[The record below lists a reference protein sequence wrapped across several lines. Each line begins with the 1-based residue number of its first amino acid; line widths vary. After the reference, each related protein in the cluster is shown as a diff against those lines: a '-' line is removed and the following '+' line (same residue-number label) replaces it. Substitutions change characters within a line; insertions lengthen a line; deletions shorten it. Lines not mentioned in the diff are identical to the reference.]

1 MAHLKVRPFIGG
13 LWKGCSTLVSRCS
26 ANRKLALVILPTESL
41 RPASDPAQE
50 DLPQMQ
56 TAHELFIHELQDL
69 LDAEQQLVEALGEQ
83 ADESS
88 RPELQKAF
96 QAHQEQTQ
104 NQVERLHQV
113 FESIGEEPEEVECK
127 GVRGLIEEHDHF
139 KEEEDPAEDI
149 MDIFNVGAAEKVE
162 SYEICAYES
171 VIRLA
176 QQMGHTEA
184 VKLLN
189 QNLKEE
195 QQTLKKMQAFSKKLK
210 PENLGMEEMEQEE
223 GEEQEATASA
233 SSRTKGSGRASGR
246 RRVA

>member
-1 MAHLKVRPFIGG
+1 
-13 LWKGCSTLVSRCS
+13 
-26 ANRKLALVILPTESL
+26 
-41 RPASDPAQE
+41 
-50 DLPQMQ
+50 MQ
-56 TAHELFIHELQDL
+56 TAHELFIHELQDM

-88 RPELQKAF
+88 RPDLQKAF
-96 QAHQEQTQ
+96 ESHQAQTQ
-104 NQVERLHQV
+104 KQVERLEQV

-127 GVRGLIEEHDHF
+127 GIRGLIEEHDHF

-171 VIRLA
+171 LIRMADL
-176 QQMGHTEA
+176 MGHTKA
-184 VKLLN
+184 SKLLN

-210 PENLGMEEMEQEE
+210 PENLGMEDEEEESGGESMEDE
-223 GEEQEATASA
+223 GAQGGSNSRKRA
-233 SSRTKGSGRASGR
+233 SSSARRSGG